1 MPGVDVTRYLRRIG
15 YDGPL
20 DADHRTLAAL
30 QRAHLLAVPFDA
42 LDCHL
47 GNPVTVEPA
56 DAYRKVVE
64 HGRGGYCF
72 ELNGLFA
79 WLLGELGFDV
89 TLLAAQPAI
98 GDDRYAPPDA
108 HLTLRVDLEH
118 PLARRRRLR
127 PLRDRAAA
135 DRQRGRSRSAATA
148 ASASCPTATGC
159 APRSSTP
166 ATTRT
171 PTASRSRRA
180 RARSSPS
187 AAATTAPT
195 RSRPFVRSATV
206 QQIFDDGWVGVR
218 RDKLSG
224 RRGDRA
230 LDRPLAD
237 EADWR
242 AELERQFGLVVR
254 GTRVRGRACA
264 AAPERT

>member
-1 MPGVDVTRYLRRIG
+1 MRGVDVRRYLRRID

-79 WLLGELGFDV
+79 WLLEELGFDV

-98 GDDRYAPPDA
+98 GDDRYALPDA

-118 PLARRRRLR
+118 PWLADVGFGRFAIA
-127 PLRDRAAA
+127 PLRIDTEAVQVCGDGRFRVVA
-135 DRQRGRSRSAATA
+135 DGGGLLAEELDTGDDPNAYRFTLTPRSRAFFAER
-148 ASASCPTATGC
+148 CHDY
-159 APRSSTP
+159 STDP
-166 ATTRT
+166 K
-171 PTASRSRRA
+171 S
-180 RARSSPS
+180 
-187 AAATTAPT
+187 
-195 RSRPFVRSATV
+195 PFVRSATV
-206 QQIFDDGWVGVR
+206 QQIFGDGWAGVR

-224 RRGDRA
+224 RRGGRV
-230 LDRPLAD
+230 LDRPLTG

-254 GTRVRGRACA
+254 GAEVRGRAATA
-264 AAPERT
+264 AS

>member
-1 MPGVDVTRYLRRIG
+1 VPGVDVTRHLRRIG

-79 WLLGELGFDV
+79 WLLGELGFAV

-98 GDDRYAPPDA
+98 GDDRYALPDA

-118 PLARRRRLR
+118 PSLVDVGFGRFAIA
-127 PLRDRAAA
+127 PLRIDSEAVQVCGDGRFRVVPDGDGLRAEELDTGDDPNAY
-135 DRQRGRSRSAATA
+135 RFTLTPRSRAFFAER
-148 ASASCPTATGC
+148 C
-159 APRSSTP
+159 RDYSTDP
-166 ATTRT
+166 Q
-171 PTASRSRRA
+171 S
-180 RARSSPS
+180 
-187 AAATTAPT
+187 
-195 RSRPFVRSATV
+195 PFVRSATV
-206 QQIFDDGWVGVR
+206 QQIFDDGWAGVR
-218 RDKLSG
+218 RDRHSG
-224 RRGDRA
+224 RRGGRV

-242 AELERQFGLVVR
+242 AELERQFGLVVD
-254 GTRVRGRACA
+254 GTTVRGAGA
-264 AAPERT
+264 VSP

>member
-1 MPGVDVTRYLRRIG
+1 MRGVDVTRYLRRIG

-47 GNPVTVEPA
+47 GNRVTVEPA

-79 WLLGELGFDV
+79 WMLEELGFDV

-98 GDDRYAPPDA
+98 GDDRYAQPDA

-118 PLARRRRLR
+118 PWLSDVGFGRFAIA
-127 PLRDRAAA
+127 PLRIDIEAVQVRGDGRFRVVPDGDELRAEELDTGDDPNAY
-135 DRQRGRSRSAATA
+135 RFTLTPRSREFFAER
-148 ASASCPTATGC
+148 C
-159 APRSSTP
+159 RDYSTDP
-166 ATTRT
+166 K
-171 PTASRSRRA
+171 S
-180 RARSSPS
+180 
-187 AAATTAPT
+187 
-195 RSRPFVRSATV
+195 PFVRSATV
-206 QQIFDDGWVGVR
+206 QQVFEDGWAGVR

-224 RRGDRA
+224 RRGGRE

-237 EADWR
+237 DADWR
-242 AELERQFGLVVR
+242 AELERQFGLIVR
-254 GTRVRGRACA
+254 GSQVRGRVGTV
-264 AAPERT
+264 AP

>member
-1 MPGVDVTRYLRRIG
+1 VPGVDVTRYLRRIG

-20 DADHRTLAAL
+20 DAADHRTLAAL

-79 WLLGELGFDV
+79 WLLEQLGFAV

-98 GDDRYAPPDA
+98 GDDRYALPDA

-118 PLARRRRLR
+118 PWLVDVGFGRFAMA
-127 PLRDRAAA
+127 PLRLDTDDVQRVGDGRYRVVPDGDA
-135 DRQRGRSRSAATA
+135 DGLLAEQLDTGDDPNAYRFTLTPRSRAFFAERCRQFSTDP
-148 ASASCPTATGC
+148 AS
-159 APRSSTP
+159 
-166 ATTRT
+166 
-171 PTASRSRRA
+171 
-180 RARSSPS
+180 
-187 AAATTAPT
+187 
-195 RSRPFVRSATV
+195 PFVRSATV
-206 QQIFDDGWVGVR
+206 QQIFADGWASVR

-230 LDRPLAD
+230 LDRRLTG

-242 AELERQFGLVVR
+242 AELERQFGLVVD
-254 GTRVRGRACA
+254 GTAVRGRAA
-264 AAPERT
+264 VSP